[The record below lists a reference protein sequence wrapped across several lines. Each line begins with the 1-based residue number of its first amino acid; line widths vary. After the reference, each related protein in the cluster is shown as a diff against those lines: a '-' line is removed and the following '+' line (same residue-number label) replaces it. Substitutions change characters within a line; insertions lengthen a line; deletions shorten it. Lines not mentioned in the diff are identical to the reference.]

1 MSGLIVS
8 LGDAVNAIPMF
19 QISVE
24 CYAVE
29 NAAEELKVMAGG
41 IIPGNDDDGVA
52 LWLKEMYRSKTD
64 RGLTD
69 NFRYV

>member
-8 LGDAVNAIPMF
+8 FGDAVNAIPMF
-19 QISVE
+19 QISDE

-41 IIPGNDDDGVA
+41 IILGNDDDGVA
-52 LWLKEMYRSKTD
+52 LWLKENVQIQDRSWAD
-64 RGLTD
+64 RQ
-69 NFRYV
+69 F